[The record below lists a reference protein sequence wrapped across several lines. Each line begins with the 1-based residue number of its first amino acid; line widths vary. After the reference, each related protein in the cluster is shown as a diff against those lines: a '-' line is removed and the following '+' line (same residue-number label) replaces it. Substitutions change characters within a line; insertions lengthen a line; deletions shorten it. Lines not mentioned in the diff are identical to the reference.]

1 LSDAHPDEVVPWD
14 AEHIDA
20 FLRPPDW
27 ERFWAPLFQRT
38 CLVTIAREPYHCGGL
53 SRGARLWAEF
63 AEVFF
68 RRLLGVP
75 AP

>member
-1 LSDAHPDEVVPWD
+1 MPWD
-14 AEHIDA
+14 ADHIEA
-20 FLRPPDW
+20 FLRPPDSGPFW
-27 ERFWAPLFQRT
+27 ELLFART
-38 CLVTIAREPYHCGGL
+38 RLVTIAREPYHCGGL
-53 SRGARLWAEF
+53 SRGARLWLDF